1 MEDAHVAIPDFDV
14 EKGLSLFGVFDGHGG
29 VAREAVAKLVSER
42 LPRTLKNLE
51 EYKAGNFKE
60 RVGDRQDEFLWSA
73 DGRVAL
79 RKAKRKANGALLA
92 AEAPRLRALLR
103 NKAGRCAFSLHCKT
117 DPIPL
122 SAPSWATLLTGQR
135 AAVHRITSN
144 DLDSLLSTDSQGRLL
159 VQPSDCLCTPVR
171 SASCFASAFSQAK
184 RQKLANPASPFPPT
198 LFHFLSQNGCSAKL
212 LNVGWPGVPQLCAD
226 ARRPEFAKMHI
237 VNSQAEELDKAVEEM
252 LKLFV
257 HFVQQLCLQ
266 VLALYTHSVDLAGH
280 VHGFSLDVPEYL
292 ESIEHFDA
300 CLGRLLDALADRHE
314 DWLLAITT
322 DHGGGAAKD
331 MSKDQWSLF
340 VEDCK
345 CIHKGL
351 SQAGSQGVHGLQDS
365 DTHNTRFVILS
376 GLNARPGEICPPP
389 EAIDFLPTLLRHL
402 GLASDSLPGRS
413 RGLRRD

>member
-1 MEDAHVAIPDFDV
+1 
-14 EKGLSLFGVFDGHGG
+14 
-29 VAREAVAKLVSER
+29 
-42 LPRTLKNLE
+42 
-51 EYKAGNFKE
+51 
-60 RVGDRQDEFLWSA
+60 
-73 DGRVAL
+73 
-79 RKAKRKANGALLA
+79 
-92 AEAPRLRALLR
+92 
-103 NKAGRCAFSLHCKT
+103 

-226 ARRPEFAKMHI
+226 ATGQSLEVKKFGDE
-237 VNSQAEELDKAVEEM
+237 AEELDKAVEEM
-252 LKLFV
+252 LKL
-257 HFVQQLCLQ
+257 LQ
-266 VLALYTHSVDLAGH
+266 ENQELPEVLALYTHSVDLAGH